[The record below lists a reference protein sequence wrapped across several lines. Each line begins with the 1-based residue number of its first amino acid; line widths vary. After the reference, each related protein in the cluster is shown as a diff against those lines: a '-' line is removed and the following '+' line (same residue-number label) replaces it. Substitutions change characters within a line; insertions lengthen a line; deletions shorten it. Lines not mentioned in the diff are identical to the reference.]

1 MTNILFGVWVFVVV
15 GNLIMQLALA
25 LSGRYE
31 LRMMREE
38 GDDFTVVKKPINFGA
53 IIRFIFVVICPLLN
67 VLLLVNIIINF
78 DDLVEET
85 VNSVV
90 RF

>member
-1 MTNILFGVWVFVVV
+1 MISILFGVWVFVVV

-38 GDDFTVVKKPINFGA
+38 GDDFTVVKKPINFGT

>member
-1 MTNILFGVWVFVVV
+1 MTSILFGVWVFVVI

-25 LSGRYE
+25 LSTRYE
-31 LRMMREE
+31 LRMAREA
-38 GDDFTVVKKPINFGA
+38 GDDFTVVKKPIDFGA
-53 IIRFIFVVICPLLN
+53 VIRFIFVAICPLLN
-67 VLLLVNIIINF
+67 IGLLVGMIINF

-85 VNSVV
+85 VNRIV

>member
-1 MTNILFGVWVFVVV
+1 MISILFGVWVFVVV

>member
-1 MTNILFGVWVFVVV
+1 MTGILFGVWVFVVV

-25 LSGRYE
+25 LSTRYE
-31 LRMMREE
+31 LRTMREE

-53 IIRFIFVVICPLLN
+53 IIRCMFITICPLLN
-67 VLLLVNIIINF
+67 IWLLVGTIISF
-78 DDLVEET
+78 DDAVEAAIDD
-85 VNSVV
+85 VV

>member
-1 MTNILFGVWVFVVV
+1 MTSILFGVWVFVVV

-67 VLLLVNIIINF
+67 VWLLVGMIINF
-78 DDLVEET
+78 DDLVEAA
-85 VNSVV
+85 VNEVV

>member
-1 MTNILFGVWVFVVV
+1 MISILFGVWVFVVV

-38 GDDFTVVKKPINFGA
+38 GDDFTVVKKPINFGV